1 MEDKAYSLQSP
12 EYLAKEYGGNKQ
24 KLAQAAQMGL
34 IDPTAAVMAG
44 MFVDRMRSAALQ
56 EQAPPQQTVAQQ
68 VFTPPQPAAPPPP
81 PMPQG
86 GMGAPPS
93 PQGAP
98 PQGGSPG
105 MGAPPPP
112 QGGPPGMAAGGLTT
126 LPIPDQMFGEPG
138 VDAESFA
145 GGGIVSFAE
154 GGEADEYERW
164 RRAGSPLPE
173 TGYGRGA
180 GYELTLDPLRET
192 FANPELVE
200 ERRGDL
206 ARRKSIA
213 AGEQAAR
220 KPTGPELDRTPGAG
234 TPAAAYKSP
243 LSRIIDWNEK
253 RTAGRGA
260 NYDRWAA
267 EAAARRGE
275 TPKKTTPAAS
285 KSAATTTPTAAPAR
299 LATAAPDPMGDRLRA
314 VKQSDWTDRTAP
326 AARPAPTGSGSPRVR
341 VGGGGPSAAPRTGI
355 TPLPAA
361 QAAEEA
367 AYKPITFENALA
379 EAAKRTGDP
388 SQGPAFKE
396 QQTALAALRDPAAQK
411 ARKKEDLWA
420 SLAEIGF
427 GIASG
432 QSSNALSNISTG
444 FAAALPGINS
454 RNKER
459 RTEQREAL
467 KDAMNMELAV
477 YGMKVESAK
486 MAGQIFKDA
495 NELNLRGVEMKNAL
509 KIAADRNLTDQRGQD
524 MDYRARMAQI
534 EASTAAAYRP
544 SEDERDFAR
553 YTRDPAGFAA
563 YKTASR
569 GGSSGNSP
577 FINPNN
583 PKGKPVDLFAGFSA
597 KPVS

>member
-200 ERRGDL
+200 ERRGTLLDARASRLENKPRVSLRDL
-206 ARRKSIA
+206 NS
-213 AGEQAAR
+213 
-220 KPTGPELDRTPGAG
+220 TGPPVQAHLPLRI
-234 TPAAAYKSP
+234 SP
-243 LSRIIDWNEK
+243 
-253 RTAGRGA
+253 
-260 NYDRWAA
+260 
-267 EAAARRGE
+267 
-275 TPKKTTPAAS
+275 
-285 KSAATTTPTAAPAR
+285 
-299 LATAAPDPMGDRLRA
+299 
-314 VKQSDWTDRTAP
+314 
-326 AARPAPTGSGSPRVR
+326 
-341 VGGGGPSAAPRTGI
+341 PSAA
-355 TPLPAA
+355 L
-361 QAAEEA
+361 
-367 AYKPITFENALA
+367 
-379 EAAKRTGDP
+379 
-388 SQGPAFKE
+388 
-396 QQTALAALRDPAAQK
+396 
-411 ARKKEDLWA
+411 
-420 SLAEIGF
+420 
-427 GIASG
+427 
-432 QSSNALSNISTG
+432 
-444 FAAALPGINS
+444 
-454 RNKER
+454 
-459 RTEQREAL
+459 
-467 KDAMNMELAV
+467 
-477 YGMKVESAK
+477 
-486 MAGQIFKDA
+486 
-495 NELNLRGVEMKNAL
+495 
-509 KIAADRNLTDQRGQD
+509 
-524 MDYRARMAQI
+524 
-534 EASTAAAYRP
+534 
-544 SEDERDFAR
+544 
-553 YTRDPAGFAA
+553 
-563 YKTASR
+563 
-569 GGSSGNSP
+569 
-577 FINPNN
+577 
-583 PKGKPVDLFAGFSA
+583 
-597 KPVS
+597 